1 MKSLSL
7 FLSLFL
13 VFSIDINAELSN
25 QQKREMRKT
34 IENMKAV
41 LPRRVDAITTV
52 IDTRMEGST
61 WILITKIETGGRQ
74 MTPYA
79 KTYLRDYIKD
89 QYCRPPY
96 EYLDAGLIIEN
107 RYYDEKGKYLF
118 TASANKRICG
128 R

>member
-1 MKSLSL
+1 MKYLSL

-25 QQKREMRKT
+25 QQKRELRKT
-34 IENMKAV
+34 VENMKGV
-41 LPRRVDAITTV
+41 LPRRVDAMTTI
-52 IDTRMEGST
+52 IDSRMEGST
-61 WILITKIETGGRQ
+61 WIFITQIDTTGRQ

-79 KTYLRDYIKD
+79 KTYMSDYVKD

-107 RYYDEKGKYLF
+107 RYYDEKSKYLF
-118 TASANKRICG
+118 TASASKRICG

>member
-13 VFSIDINAELSN
+13 IFSIDINAELSN
-25 QQKREMRKT
+25 QQKRELRKT
-34 IENMKAV
+34 VENMKAL
-41 LPRRVDAITTV
+41 LPRRVDAVTTV
-52 IDTRMEGST
+52 IDSRMEGST
-61 WILITKIETGGRQ
+61 WVFITQFDTAGRQ
-74 MTPYA
+74 LTPYA
-79 KTYLRDYIKD
+79 KNYLRDYIKD